1 MCFSFQASISTFIV
15 SWSIS
20 IYLLNKK
27 LTSNQRHNVIMLM
40 IFSSMQA
47 LDAILWYVKMKKNV
61 INYIITS
68 FAIPL
73 VLSLQLY
80 YNLVIVNK
88 FDSPYVLLGLLL
100 ATIYMFFKFNGYSKS
115 LCNNKLASP
124 IWGNNEIKIW
134 EFILFA
140 ILVLYP
146 SKSGIFMSIFI
157 VLPIIYFYFGGAYG
171 SLWCALANYC
181 AIDYLIRY

>member
-1 MCFSFQASISTFIV
+1 MCFSFQASIGTFIV

-27 LTSNQRHNVIMLM
+27 LTSDQRHNVIMLM

-73 VLSLQLY
+73 VLLLQLY
-80 YNLVIVNK
+80 YWPNK
-88 FDSPYVLLGLLL
+88 
-100 ATIYMFFKFNGYSKS
+100 
-115 LCNNKLASP
+115 
-124 IWGNNEIKIW
+124 
-134 EFILFA
+134 
-140 ILVLYP
+140 
-146 SKSGIFMSIFI
+146 
-157 VLPIIYFYFGGAYG
+157 
-171 SLWCALANYC
+171 
-181 AIDYLIRY
+181 